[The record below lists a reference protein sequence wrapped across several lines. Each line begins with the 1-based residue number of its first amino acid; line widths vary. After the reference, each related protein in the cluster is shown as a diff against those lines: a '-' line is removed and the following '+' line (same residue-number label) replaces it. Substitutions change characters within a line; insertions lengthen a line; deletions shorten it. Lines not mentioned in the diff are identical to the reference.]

1 MLQSV
6 REVGIEEGI
15 EIGMKIG
22 MEKGRL
28 IGEILVAQR
37 ILKQPVYS
45 EQELKIK
52 GIDELKRLLSET
64 EMKLEGGKKMLQSV
78 REVDIEEGMKKGRL
92 IGEILMAQRVIR
104 QAVYSEQ
111 ELKIKS
117 IDELKRLLSET
128 EMKIA

>member
-15 EIGMKIG
+15 EIGIQKG
-22 MEKGRL
+22 MEKGM
-28 IGEILVAQR
+28 E
-37 ILKQPVYS
+37 
-45 EQELKIK
+45 
-52 GIDELKRLLSET
+52 
-64 EMKLEGGKKMLQSV
+64 
-78 REVDIEEGMKKGRL
+78 KGRL
-92 IGEILMAQRVIR
+92 IGEILMAQRIIKR
-104 QAVYSEQ
+104 AVYSEQ

>member
-6 REVGIEEGI
+6 REVGIEEGM
-15 EIGMKIG
+15 EIGMEKGMEKGIQKG

-37 ILKQPVYS
+37 I
-45 EQELKIK
+45 IK
-52 GIDELKRLLSET
+52 
-64 EMKLEGGKKMLQSV
+64 
-78 REVDIEEGMKKGRL
+78 
-92 IGEILMAQRVIR
+92 

>member
-15 EIGMKIG
+15 EIGIKIG
-22 MEKGRL
+22 IKKGRL

-52 GIDELKRLLSET
+52 
-64 EMKLEGGKKMLQSV
+64 
-78 REVDIEEGMKKGRL
+78 
-92 IGEILMAQRVIR
+92 
-104 QAVYSEQ
+104 
-111 ELKIKS
+111 S
-117 IDELKRLLSET
+117 IDELKRLLAET
-128 EMKIA
+128 EIKMS